1 MGSNHSIFEVA
12 ADMKTQEPRTIFLKD
27 YRLPAYLIDDVALD
41 VHLSPAATQ
50 VSSNLRVRP
59 NEAAGKSARGPLVL
73 DGEKLEL
80 VSVAIDGRTLSETE
94 YTVSEKALTIA
105 KPPAEPFTLAI
116 TTTCNPQA
124 NKALTGLYRS
134 GALYCTQCEPEGFRR
149 ITYYLDRPDV
159 LAKFRVRLEVDVK
172 EAPVLLA
179 NGNLVEEGKAGAKRH
194 YAIWEDPHPKPSYL
208 FAMVGG
214 KLGCVTGS
222 FKTKSGRKVELRVYC
237 EPGKEDRCEWAMESL
252 KASMRWDEQRFGL
265 EYDLDIFMIVAVSDF
280 NMGAMENKGLNIFND
295 KLILARPDTA
305 TDDDYESIEAVIGHE
320 YFHNWTGNRITCRDW
335 FQLCLKE
342 GLTVFRDQEF
352 TSDLRSRGVKR
363 IEDVRFIRARQFAE
377 DGGPLAHP
385 VRPESY
391 IEINN
396 FYTRTVYDKGAELCR
411 MIMTLVGR
419 DGFRKGMD
427 LYFKRHDGTAATVED
442 FIAAMAD
449 ANKTDLSQFM
459 LWYSQAGTPELTCRF
474 TYSADSKTA
483 KLTVKQEQPP
493 TPGQPKKKPL
503 HVPVRVGLLSAKG
516 KDLPLKLE
524 SGEKVKDGVLHLRKR
539 SESFTFTGIA
549 ERPVLSL
556 LRGFSAP
563 VKLETN
569 LTDRDLEFL
578 IANDSD
584 LFNRWQA
591 AQTLAMKSLVAMT
604 ETVRAGGTARPSA
617 RFSKAMAQLVAD
629 EKLEPA
635 FRAEMLALPSEYD
648 VAMKIGGD
656 LDPEAIYK
664 ARRTFR
670 ESLGK
675 TLKTPLLVAYEAN
688 EQTGDYSP
696 DPVSVG
702 KRALRNA
709 ALSLLTMAGGRA
721 AIPRLRDHYKQAA
734 NMTDGMAALRLFVE
748 LDTPATQK
756 ALDAFYRRW
765 KNDPLVLDKWFA
777 VQAVSPLPG
786 TIDRVKE
793 LLKHP
798 QFAMTNPNRV
808 RSVIGA
814 FSGNLVHFHSA
825 NGAGYKLLTDAVL
838 ELNGFNPLMAARLLS
853 AFEIWRMLEPK
864 RRKAAKKALE
874 KVRSADNLSR
884 DVFEIASKMLDEP
897 ENAA

>member
-1 MGSNHSIFEVA
+1 
-12 ADMKTQEPRTIFLKD
+12 MKTQEPRTIFLKD
-27 YRLPAYLIDDVALD
+27 YRLPPYVIDRAELD
-41 VHLSPAATQ
+41 VQLAPAATR
-50 VSSNLRVRP
+50 VASRLHVRP
-59 NEAAGKSARGPLVL
+59 NDAADKGGRGPLAL

-80 VSVAIDGRTLSETE
+80 VSILLDGRPLAADDFA
-94 YTVSEKALTIA
+94 VSDKALTIL
-105 KPPAEPFTLAI
+105 KPPAAPFILEI
-116 TTTCNPQA
+116 TTQCNPEA
-124 NKALTGLYRS
+124 NRALSGLYRS
-134 GALYCTQCEPEGFRR
+134 GTLYCTQCEPEGFRR

-159 LAKFRVRLEVDVK
+159 LATFRVRLEADLR

-179 NGNLVEEGKAGAKRH
+179 NGNLVEEGKVGTKRH
-194 YAIWEDPHPKPSYL
+194 FAIWEDPHPKPAYL

-214 KLGCVTGS
+214 KLGCVTGG
-222 FKTKSGRKVELRVYC
+222 FTTKSGREVELRVYC
-237 EPGKEDRCEWAMESL
+237 EPGKEDRCDWAMESL
-252 KASMRWDEQRFGL
+252 KASMRWDEERFGL

-305 TDDDYESIEAVIGHE
+305 TDDDYESIEGVIAHE
-320 YFHNWTGNRITCRDW
+320 YFHNWTGNRVTCRDW

-377 DGGPLAHP
+377 DGGPLAHA

-449 ANKTDLSQFM
+449 ANKTDLTQFM
-459 LWYSQAGTPELTCRF
+459 LWYSQAGTPELSCRF
-474 TYSADSKTA
+474 TYSQETKTA
-483 KLTVKQEQPP
+483 RLTVKQEQKP

-503 HVPVRVGLLSAKG
+503 HIPFRIGLLSAKG
-516 KDLPLKLE
+516 KDMAIKLAD
-524 SGEKVKDGVLHLRKR
+524 GEKVKDGVLHLRKR
-539 SESFTFTGIA
+539 AESFTFTGLA
-549 ERPVLSL
+549 ERPVPSL

-563 VKLETN
+563 VKLDAN
-569 LTDRDLEFL
+569 LNDRDLEFL

-591 AQTLAMKSLVAMT
+591 AQTMAMKSLLAMT
-604 ETVRAGGTARPSA
+604 AAVRAGETPRPSA
-617 RFSKAMAQLVAD
+617 RFGKALARLVID
-629 EKLEPA
+629 EGLEPA

-648 VAMKIGGD
+648 VAMALGTD

-664 ARRTFR
+664 ARRAFR
-670 ESLGK
+670 ENLGRA
-675 TLKTPLLVAYEAN
+675 LKTQLTGIYDAN
-688 EQTGDYSP
+688 QATGDYSP
-696 DPVSVG
+696 DAASVG
-702 KRALRNA
+702 KRSLRNA
-709 ALSLLTMAGGRA
+709 ALALLTMAGGRI

-734 NMTDGMAALRLFVE
+734 NMTDSVAALRLFAE
-748 LDTPATQK
+748 LDTPARQA

-765 KNDPLVLDKWFA
+765 KNDHLVLDKWFA
-777 VQAVSPLPG
+777 VQAISPLPG
-786 TIDRVKE
+786 AADRVRA
-793 LLKHP
+793 LLEHP

-814 FSGNLVHFHSA
+814 FSGNLVHFHAPDGS
-825 NGAGYKLLTDAVL
+825 GYRLITDAVL
-838 ELNGFNPLMAARLLS
+838 ELNGFNPLMGARLLS
-853 AFEIWRMLEPK
+853 AFEIWRMLEPQ
-864 RRKAAKKALE
+864 RQKAARAALE
-874 KVRSADNLSR
+874 RVSGADNLSR
-884 DVFEIASKMLDEP
+884 DVFEIASKMLGEP
-897 ENAA
+897 EKAEA

>member
-1 MGSNHSIFEVA
+1 
-12 ADMKTQEPRTIFLKD
+12 MKTQEPRTIFLKD
-27 YRLPAYLIDDVALD
+27 YRLPAYLIDQVTLD
-41 VHLSPAATQ
+41 VHLAPAATQ
-50 VSSNLRVRP
+50 VSSNLRIRP
-59 NEAAGKSARGPLVL
+59 NEAAGKGAGGPLVL

-80 VSVAIDGRTLSETE
+80 VSVTIDDRPLAESE
-94 YTVSEKALTIA
+94 YAVSDKALTIA
-105 KPPAEPFTLAI
+105 NPPAEPFTLAVV
-116 TTTCNPQA
+116 TVCNPEA
-124 NKALTGLYRS
+124 NKALSGLYRS
-134 GALYCTQCEPEGFRR
+134 GTLYCTQCEPEGFRR

-159 LAKFRVRLEVDVK
+159 LATFRVRLEADVK
-172 EAPVLLA
+172 DAPVLLA
-179 NGNLVEEGKAGAKRH
+179 NGNLVEEGKVGVKRH

-208 FAMVGG
+208 FATVGG
-214 KLGCVTGS
+214 RLGFVPGS
-222 FKTKSGRKVELRVYC
+222 FTTMSGRAVELRVYC
-237 EPGKEDRCEWAMESL
+237 EPGKEDRCEWAVESL
-252 KASMRWDEQRFGL
+252 KASMRWDEERFGL

-352 TSDLRSRGVKR
+352 TSDLRSRAVKR

-377 DGGPLAHP
+377 DNGPLAHP

-427 LYFKRHDGTAATVED
+427 LYFKRHDGTAATVEQ

-459 LWYSQAGTPELTCRF
+459 LWYSQAGTPKLTCRF
-474 TYSADSKTA
+474 TYSQDGKTA
-483 KLTVKQEQPP
+483 KLTVKQEQQP
-493 TPGQPKKKPL
+493 TPGQQKKKPL
-503 HVPVRVGLLSAKG
+503 HVPLRVGLLDAKG
-516 KDLPLKLE
+516 KDLPVKLE
-524 SGEKVKDGVLHLRKR
+524 GGEKVKDGVLHLRKR
-539 SESFTFTGIA
+539 AESFVFTGIA

-563 VKLETN
+563 VNLETN

-604 ETVRAGGTARPSA
+604 QAVRAGQTPRPSA
-617 RFSKAMAQLVAD
+617 RFGKAMAQLIAD
-629 EKLEPA
+629 DRLEPA

-648 VAMKIGGD
+648 VAMRIGVD
-656 LDPEAIYK
+656 LDPAAIYT
-664 ARRTFR
+664 ARRAFR
-670 ESLGK
+670 ENLGRA
-675 TLKTPLLVAYEAN
+675 LKTTLSAVYDAN
-688 EQTGDYSP
+688 EVPGDYSP
-696 DPVSVG
+696 NAASVG

-709 ALSLLTMAGGRA
+709 ALGLLTMAGGRA
-721 AIPRLRDHYKQAA
+721 AVPRLRDHYMQAA
-734 NMTDGMAALRLFVE
+734 NMTDTMAALRLFSE
-748 LDTPATQK
+748 LDTPARQS

-765 KNDPLVLDKWFA
+765 KGDALVLDKWFA

-786 TIDRVKE
+786 TTERVKE

-814 FSGNLVHFHSA
+814 FSGNLVHFHDPS
-825 NGAGYKLLTDAVL
+825 GAGYKLLTDAVL
-838 ELNGFNPLMAARLLS
+838 ELNGFNPLMGARLLS

-864 RRKAAKKALE
+864 RQKAAKKALE
-874 KVRSADNLSR
+874 TVLGADNLSR
-884 DVFEIASKMLDEP
+884 DVFEIASKMLGEP
-897 ENAA
+897 EKSI